1 MIRRLK
7 RDVFETSTNLNK
19 SIEFSV
25 TGDNERADRTIINV
39 LSSAL
44 MHLLRNS
51 VDHGIE
57 KNEERGQK
65 GKGKILLDFSK
76 EKDGLLITVSDD
88 GKGLDRKKIEEK
100 LRQLGMLSDGD
111 IKKLSDP
118 QVYDFIFQPG
128 FSTKS
133 DVSETSGRGVGL
145 DVVKKNISS
154 LGGTINVVSMLA

>member
-1 MIRRLK
+1 
-7 RDVFETSTNLNK
+7 
-19 SIEFSV
+19 
-25 TGDNERADRTIINV
+25 
-39 LSSAL
+39 

-100 LRQLGMLSDGD
+100 LRQLGPLSDGD

-133 DVSETSGRGVGL
+133 DVSETSGRGL
-145 DVVKKNISS
+145 S
-154 LGGTINVVSMLA
+154 LIHI

>member
-1 MIRRLK
+1 MK
-7 RDVFETSTNLNK
+7 RDVFETAISLNK
-19 SIEFSV
+19 NIEFSV
-25 TGDNERADRTIINV
+25 SGDNERADRTIINV

-65 GKGKILLDFSK
+65 GNGKIHLDFSK

-100 LRQLGMLSDGD
+100 LRQRTALG
-111 IKKLSDP
+111 
-118 QVYDFIFQPG
+118 
-128 FSTKS
+128 
-133 DVSETSGRGVGL
+133 
-145 DVVKKNISS
+145 
-154 LGGTINVVSMLA
+154 